1 MAKILLI
8 DDERMMHVLF
18 ADVASELGH
27 EFEAAGS
34 LTEGWAKAESGKH
47 DVVFLDVLLPD
58 GNGIEELARFKALSS
73 MPEVIV
79 ITSYGESSG
88 AASVLEQGGWE
99 YLTKPLTVD
108 KIEQSMRDVVT
119 YREHRSAVPAA
130 SVRPL
135 GIVGSSPQLIQC
147 LAKIDEA
154 ARMDVTAM
162 IFGETG
168 TGKELFAKA
177 VHDNSGRAQKP
188 FVTLDCA
195 ALSPT
200 LIGSQLFGHVRGAF
214 TGADRSRD
222 GVIAQAHGGT
232 LFMDEIG
239 ELPLEMQASFLR
251 VLETRRYRPVGGQKE
266 SESDFRL
273 VAATNRNLEEMARLG
288 LFRSDLLYRLRGVT
302 VTLPPL
308 RERMEDL
315 EPLTRHYIKLAC
327 VETGG
332 CDKNISDEFWATLRA
347 YEWPGNVRELKHA
360 VRRALAAA
368 HDGPVIYSRHL
379 PTQIRIKAAQ
389 QSIGEADESIPLSL
403 VQSRDDRFPELKEY
417 RDKAEREYIEMLLA
431 RTGRNMSQAAETA
444 GVSRGYFYEILK
456 KHGMKR

>member
-8 DDERMMHVLF
+8 DDEQMMHVLF
-18 ADVASELGH
+18 ADVAAGLGH
-27 EFEAAGS
+27 QFEAAGS
-34 LTEGWAKAESGKH
+34 LAEGWAKAESGDH

-58 GNGIEELARFKALSS
+58 GNGIEELNRYKALPSA
-73 MPEVIV
+73 PEIIV
-79 ITSYGESSG
+79 ITSYGDSSG
-88 AASVLEQGGWE
+88 AATVLEQGGWE

-108 KIEQSMRDVVT
+108 KIEQSLRDVVT
-119 YREHRSAVPAA
+119 YRQHSAPAA
-130 SVRPL
+130 AQVQHSD
-135 GIVGSSPQLIQC
+135 IIGSSPRLVQC

-162 IFGETG
+162 IYGETG

-177 VHDNSGRAQKP
+177 VHERSSRAGRP

-251 VLETRRYRPVGGQKE
+251 VLETGRFRPVGSQKE
-266 SESDFRL
+266 RESNFRL

-308 RERMEDL
+308 RERGEDL
-315 EPLTRHYIKLAC
+315 EPLASHYINEAC
-327 VETGG
+327 AELGG
-332 CDKNISDEFWATLRA
+332 CDKDISSEFWATLRA
-347 YEWPGNVRELKHA
+347 YPWPGNVRELKHA

-368 HDGPVIYSRHL
+368 QDGPVIYSRHL

-389 QSIGEADESIPLSL
+389 QGLDGLPVSADSL
-403 VQSRDDRFPELKEY
+403 AAPEEIFPKLKDY
-417 RDKAEREYIEMLLA
+417 RDKAERDYVEMLLG
-431 RTGRNMSQAAETA
+431 RTDRNMKQAAEMA
-444 GVSRGYFYEILK
+444 GVSRGYLYELLK

>member
-8 DDERMMHVLF
+8 DDEQMMHVLF
-18 ADVASELGH
+18 SDVATGMGH
-27 EFEAAGS
+27 TFEAAGS
-34 LTEGWAKAESGKH
+34 LAEGWAMAETGAH

-58 GNGIEELARFKALSS
+58 GNGIKELGRFKGLPSS
-73 MPEVIV
+73 PEIIV
-79 ITSYGESSG
+79 ITSYGDSSG
-88 AASVLEQGGWE
+88 AATVLEQGGWE

-119 YREHRSAVPAA
+119 YHSHKMAA
-130 SVRPL
+130 PSVSSQPS
-135 GIVGSSPQLIQC
+135 GIVGSSPQLLRC
-147 LAKIDEA
+147 LTKIAEA
-154 ARMDVTAM
+154 ASMDVTAM

-177 VHDNSGRAQKP
+177 VHNQSGRSQNP

-214 TGADRSRD
+214 TGADRSRE
-222 GVIAQAHGGT
+222 GVVSQAHTGT

-251 VLETRRYRPVGGQKE
+251 VLETGCFRPVGSQKE
-266 SESDFRL
+266 RESDFRL
-273 VAATNRNLEEMARLG
+273 VVATNKNLEEMARLG

-308 RERMEDL
+308 RERLDDL
-315 EPLTRHYIKLAC
+315 EELARHYIDEAC
-327 VETGG
+327 SETND
-332 CDKNISDEFWATLRA
+332 CDKEISDEFWATLRA
-347 YEWPGNVRELKHA
+347 YPWPGNVRELKHA
-360 VRRALAAA
+360 LRRALAAA

-379 PTQIRIKAAQ
+379 PTQVRIKAAQ
-389 QSIGEADESIPLSL
+389 QGLDALPTSPAPLATPTVEA
-403 VQSRDDRFPELKEY
+403 FPKLKDY
-417 RDKAEREYIEMLLA
+417 RDKAEREYVEMLLG
-431 RTGRNMSQAAETA
+431 RTSRNMKKAAEVA
-444 GVSRGYFYEILK
+444 GVSRGYLYELLK

>member
-1 MAKILLI
+1 MARILLI
-8 DDERMMHVLF
+8 DDEQMMHVLF
-18 ADVASELGH
+18 ADVAAGLGH
-27 EFEAAGS
+27 HFEAALS
-34 LTEGWAKAESGKH
+34 LSEGWAKAEDGDF

-58 GNGIEELARFKALSS
+58 GNGIQELNRYKGLPLS
-73 MPEVIV
+73 PEVIV
-79 ITSYGESSG
+79 ITSHGDSSG
-88 AASVLEQGGWE
+88 AATVLEQGGWE

-119 YREHRSAVPAA
+119 YRQHRAPAA
-130 SVRPL
+130 TAGGNPS
-135 GIVGSSPQLIQC
+135 GIIGSSPRLMQC
-147 LAKIDEA
+147 LAKIDDA
-154 ARMDVTAM
+154 ARMDVTTM
-162 IFGETG
+162 IYGETG

-177 VHDNSGRAQKP
+177 VHGQSSRSARP

-222 GVIAQAHGGT
+222 GVIAQAHTGT

-239 ELPLEMQASFLR
+239 ELPLDMQASFLR
-251 VLETRRYRPVGGQKE
+251 VLETGHFRPVGSQAE
-266 SESDFRL
+266 RESDFRL
-273 VAATNRNLEEMARLG
+273 VAATNRDLEEMARLG

-308 RERMEDL
+308 RERLEDL
-315 EPLTRHYIKLAC
+315 EPLARHYIEQAC
-327 VETGG
+327 IELDG
-332 CDKNISDEFWATLRA
+332 CHKDISDEFWATLRV
-347 YEWPGNVRELKHA
+347 YPWPGNVRELKHA

-379 PTQIRIKAAQ
+379 PTQVRIGAAQ
-389 QSIGEADESIPLSL
+389 EGLNGTTSPSVMLSGSGTTL
-403 VQSRDDRFPELKEY
+403 PRLKDY
-417 RDKAEREYIEMLLA
+417 RDKAEREYVELLLGQ
-431 RTGRNMSQAAETA
+431 TGRNMKQAAEAA
-444 GVSRGYFYEILK
+444 GVSRGYLYELLK

>member
-8 DDERMMHVLF
+8 DDEQMMHVLF
-18 ADVASELGH
+18 ADVTAGLGH
-27 EFEAAGS
+27 HFEAAES
-34 LTEGWAKAESGKH
+34 LAEGWAKAESGDH

-58 GNGIEELARFKALSS
+58 GNGIEELNRYKDLPGS
-73 MPEVIV
+73 PEVIV
-79 ITSYGESSG
+79 ITSHGDSTG
-88 AASVLEQGGWE
+88 AATVLEQGGWE

-108 KIEQSMRDVVT
+108 KIEQSVRDVVT
-119 YREHRSAVPAA
+119 YRQHQAPARSRENRPSGIIGA
-130 SVRPL
+130 SPL
-135 GIVGSSPQLIQC
+135 LMQC
-147 LAKIDEA
+147 LAKIEDA
-154 ARMDVTAM
+154 ARMDVPTM
-162 IFGETG
+162 IHGETG

-177 VHDNSGRAQKP
+177 VHERGNRAARP

-222 GVIAQAHGGT
+222 GVIAQAHTGT

-251 VLETRRYRPVGGQKE
+251 VLETGRFRPVGSQSE
-266 SESDFRL
+266 RESDFRL
-273 VAATNRNLEEMARLG
+273 VAATNKDLEEMARLG

-308 RERMEDL
+308 RDRLEDL
-315 EPLTRHYIKLAC
+315 ELLARHYFEAAC
-327 VETGG
+327 KELGVACKE
-332 CDKNISDEFWATLRA
+332 ISDEFWATLHA
-347 YEWPGNVRELKHA
+347 YPWPGNVRELKHA

-368 HDGPVIYSRHL
+368 QDGPMIYSRHL
-379 PTQIRIKAAQ
+379 PTQVRIKAAQ
-389 QSIGEADESIPLSL
+389 AGLNNTTMSPSVAPA
-403 VQSRDDRFPELKEY
+403 VAVFPKLKDY
-417 RDKAEREYIEMLLA
+417 RDKAEREYVEMLLD
-431 RTGRNMSQAAETA
+431 RSERNMKKAAEIA
-444 GVSRGYFYEILK
+444 GVSRGYLYELLK

>member
-8 DDERMMHVLF
+8 DDEQMMHVLF
-18 ADVASELGH
+18 ADVAIGLGH
-27 EFEAAGS
+27 QFDAAGS
-34 LTEGWAKAESGKH
+34 LSEGWAKAEAGGH

-58 GNGIEELARFKALSS
+58 GNGIEELPRFKGLPS
-73 MPEVIV
+73 MPEIIV
-79 ITSYGESSG
+79 ITSYGDSSG
-88 AASVLEQGGWE
+88 AAQVLQQGGWE

-108 KIEQSMRDVVT
+108 KIEQSVRDVIT
-119 YREHRSAVPAA
+119 YREHNVARSGGGI
-130 SVRPL
+130 RPS
-135 GIVGSSPQLIQC
+135 GIIGTSPQLIQC

-177 VHDNSGRAQKP
+177 VHENSSRASRP

-195 ALSPT
+195 SLSPT

-222 GVIAQAHGGT
+222 GVITQANGGT

-251 VLETRRYRPVGGQKE
+251 VLETGRYRPVGGQKE
-266 SESDFRL
+266 LESDFRL
-273 VAATNRNLEEMARLG
+273 VAATNKDLEEMARLG

-315 EPLTRHYIKLAC
+315 EPLTRYYVEQAC
-327 VETGG
+327 GETGG
-332 CDKNISDEFWATLRA
+332 CDKDISDEFWATLRA
-347 YEWPGNVRELKHA
+347 YSWPGNVRELKHA
-360 VRRALAAA
+360 ARRALAAA
-368 HDGPVIYSRHL
+368 QDGPVIYSRHL

-389 QSIGEADESIPLSL
+389 QNIGEGDVVPWSGVVSAPIDAFPSL
-403 VQSRDDRFPELKEY
+403 KDY
-417 RDKAEREYIEMLLA
+417 RDKAEREYVEMVLA
-431 RTGRNMSQAAETA
+431 RVDGNISQAAEVG
-444 GVSRGYFYEILK
+444 GVSRGYLYELLK

>member
-1 MAKILLI
+1 MAKLLLI
-8 DDERMMHVLF
+8 DDEQMMHVLF
-18 ADVASELGH
+18 ADVAQGMGH
-27 EFEAAGS
+27 ELDAAGT
-34 LTEGWAKAESGKH
+34 LAEGWSMAMAGDH

-58 GNGIEELARFKALSS
+58 GNGIEELNKFKQLPSA
-73 MPEVIV
+73 PEVIV

-88 AASVLEQGGWE
+88 AAKVLEQGGWE

-119 YREHRSAVPAA
+119 YREQRVASPAVQK
-130 SVRPL
+130 RPS
-135 GIVGSSPQLIQC
+135 GIVGTSPQLMQC

-162 IFGETG
+162 IYGETG
-168 TGKELFAKA
+168 TGKELFARA
-177 VHDNSGRAQKP
+177 VHDQSGRSGNP

-195 ALSPT
+195 SLSPT

-214 TGADRSRD
+214 TGADRSRE
-222 GVIAQAHGGT
+222 GVISQAHRGT

-251 VLETRRYRPVGGQKE
+251 VLETGQFRPVGSQKE
-266 SESDFRL
+266 RESDFRL
-273 VAATNRNLEEMARLG
+273 VTATNRDLEEMARLG

-302 VTLPPL
+302 ITLPPL
-308 RERMEDL
+308 RKRDEDL
-315 EPLTRHYIKLAC
+315 ETLTRHYIEEAC
-327 VETGG
+327 AESDDCG
-332 CDKNISDEFWATLRA
+332 KQISDEFWATLRS
-347 YEWPGNVRELKHA
+347 YPWPGNVRELKHA

-389 QSIGEADESIPLSL
+389 QGL
-403 VQSRDDRFPELKEY
+403 DDNRYSTAAPVPSGLPKLKVY
-417 RDKAEREYIEMLLA
+417 RDKAEREYVELLLNQ
-431 RTGRNMSQAAETA
+431 TGRNMKQAAAVA
-444 GVSRGYFYEILK
+444 GVSRGYLYELLK